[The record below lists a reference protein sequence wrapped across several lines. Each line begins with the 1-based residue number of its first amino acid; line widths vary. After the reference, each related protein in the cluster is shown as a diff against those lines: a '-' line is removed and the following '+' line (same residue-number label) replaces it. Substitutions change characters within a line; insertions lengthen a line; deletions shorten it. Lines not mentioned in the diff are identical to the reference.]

1 MFDAR
6 LPGDRGT
13 TKLFHS
19 FSFTANFHIR
29 SRLVQIFYFPYYCE
43 TVWFLKLNI
52 RLVRE
57 NLCSIIIILR
67 KKTER
72 KERKKRRRKE

>member
-13 TKLFHS
+13 TKLFQS

-43 TVWFLKLNI
+43 TVWFLK
-52 RLVRE
+52 
-57 NLCSIIIILR
+57 
-67 KKTER
+67 
-72 KERKKRRRKE
+72 